1 MIAKAPTNQV
11 ERPDVVTNDA
21 VSVANRIIATA
32 PGHRFK
38 AIGAGPITQL
48 KRRVLRSV
56 PATLDV
62 TT

>member
-11 ERPDVVTNDA
+11 KRPDVVTNDA

-38 AIGAGPITQL
+38 AIGAGPIT
-48 KRRVLRSV
+48 
-56 PATLDV
+56 
-62 TT
+62 